1 MTGIFSL
8 KLRIGQIDLLNRAK
22 CSKLLDDNKARFEEA
37 PGSLS
42 KHQAWKGGYIDHL
55 VETMNIASSIYFSS
69 IKDNGRELPFTL
81 GDVILILFLHDL
93 EKPFKYVEPKTY
105 FGSDHDKEVF
115 INSLIDKYEI
125 SLSEDQKNALKYI
138 HGESS
143 DFSPTERIQSPLAAF
158 CNICDVFSARIWFDY
173 PK

>member
-1 MTGIFSL
+1 MTGMFSL
-8 KLRIGQIDLLNRAK
+8 KLRIGQIDLLNKAK
-22 CSKLLDDNKARFEEA
+22 CLKLLDDNKARFEEA

-55 VETMNIASSIYFSS
+55 VETMNIASGIYQFST
-69 IKDNGRELPFTL
+69 IGRGLPFTL
-81 GDVILILFLHDL
+81 SDVVLVLFLHDL
-93 EKPFKYVEPKTY
+93 EKPFKYVEPKTH
-105 FGSDHDKEVF
+105 FDSDHDKKIF

-125 SLSEDQKNALKYI
+125 LLNEDQKNALKYI
-138 HGESS
+138 HGEGS

-158 CNICDVFSARIWFDY
+158 CHICDVFSARIWFDY

>member
-1 MTGIFSL
+1 MTGMFSL
-8 KLRIGQIDLLNRAK
+8 KLRIGQIDLLNKAK
-22 CSKLLDDNKARFEEA
+22 CLKLLDDNKARFEEA

-55 VETMNIASSIYFSS
+55 VETMTIASSIHQFSTM
-69 IKDNGRELPFTL
+69 GRGRNFPFTL
-81 GDVILILFLHDL
+81 SDVILVLFLHDL
-93 EKPFKYVEPKTY
+93 EKPFKYVEPKTH
-105 FGSDHDKEVF
+105 FDSDHDKEVF

-138 HGESS
+138 HGEGN

-158 CNICDVFSARIWFDY
+158 CNICDIFSARIWFDY